1 MKIKIV
7 NINMQKFKSKTSKE
21 NKNDSRAALDLLGG
35 GKEETEA
42 VAEPHRIS
50 KEGERNGRKN
60 LKFY

>member
-1 MKIKIV
+1 
-7 NINMQKFKSKTSKE
+7 MQKFKSKTSKE

>member
-1 MKIKIV
+1 
-7 NINMQKFKSKTSKE
+7 MQKFKSKTSKE

-50 KEGERNGRKN
+50 KEGEREKST
-60 LKFY
+60 KFCAQKEL